1 MAHYGG
7 ETTRDDVIII
17 GKKGPR
23 GGSTLKSSAQI
34 NAAQRSGL
42 EIDTE
47 KKCKLNS
54 NIYRKNILK

>member
-7 ETTRDDVIII
+7 ETTRDDVVII

-47 KKCKLNS
+47 KKCRLF
-54 NIYRKNILK
+54 